1 LAEAFLLSIDH
12 FNKGQ
17 MKYTWPYFLPS
28 TPTAACSFFDPAV
41 KSILTQLRE
50 SRVLESCAGTMV
62 KASSLKHVPLDLF
75 ADREGIPFTMNQ
87 HTAASYLSLKYPE
100 WVIEATSSIGVTKL
114 SPREFLEDLNSAIAQ
129 DPTAFRTRSP
139 TWHSQLGE
147 TLIKLATEPELES
160 LILDMCLIPL
170 HDDNWASARGQS
182 MFFSKDENSLEIPSG
197 IEVLILDP
205 TAESDPVRRKLFTSL
220 GVKAWEASE
229 ICSLVLKVHQSS
241 NFDPTT
247 LTRDQLISHA
257 VFLYKASWQPPQA
270 ADLWFATM
278 QDERCLGG
286 KLYIPWCNETNSAAA
301 KIFTQLQKQFAVI
314 HNDYLKVFPLDP
326 NWPIWLVNNLGLSM
340 VPRLITPH
348 IDPQPQPTQISDMH
362 ENAIVD
368 GGFDTNLSGN
378 QNATDV
384 LDDFDFDSFSAKDV
398 TEADF
403 NFFDSNGAD
412 MPSSFNTLPAHTDHT
427 AGMGMMQQ
435 RRAMPAGQSEYA
447 DAIQTG
453 HAALQD
459 GQRRPM
465 MPEQKEKEQQTPSK
479 GMVPPT
485 LMTQARI
492 QQIWLAQKQGGQQAT
507 FAQLTQPGTRK
518 AHKPKGEF
526 PAMFLLL
533 RCD

>member
-1 LAEAFLLSIDH
+1 
-12 FNKGQ
+12 
-17 MKYTWPYFLPS
+17 
-28 TPTAACSFFDPAV
+28 
-41 KSILTQLRE
+41 
-50 SRVLESCAGTMV
+50 
-62 KASSLKHVPLDLF
+62 
-75 ADREGIPFTMNQ
+75 
-87 HTAASYLSLKYPE
+87 
-100 WVIEATSSIGVTKL
+100 
-114 SPREFLEDLNSAIAQ
+114 
-129 DPTAFRTRSP
+129 
-139 TWHSQLGE
+139 
-147 TLIKLATEPELES
+147 
-160 LILDMCLIPL
+160 
-170 HDDNWASARGQS
+170 
-182 MFFSKDENSLEIPSG
+182 
-197 IEVLILDP
+197 
-205 TAESDPVRRKLFTSL
+205 
-220 GVKAWEASE
+220 
-229 ICSLVLKVHQSS
+229 
-241 NFDPTT
+241 
-247 LTRDQLISHA
+247 